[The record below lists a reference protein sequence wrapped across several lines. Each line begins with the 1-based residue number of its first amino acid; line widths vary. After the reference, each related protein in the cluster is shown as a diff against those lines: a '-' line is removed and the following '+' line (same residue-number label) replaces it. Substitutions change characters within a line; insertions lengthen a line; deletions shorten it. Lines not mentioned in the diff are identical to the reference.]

1 MKTVTLENGRKVQIS
16 DESHDALERASRE
29 RWKPEEDQKYWS
41 INSWGEIIPPRWQN
55 ESGHFFRYQN
65 HNVFPS
71 KGDAKAAL
79 DRLNKRNEILDRIEE
94 LNEGWESDWESFER
108 KYCIH
113 NWEDD
118 TNFSIDHHISL
129 RDHPSEYFFKS
140 KEIGYQLID
149 EFGDDLK
156 VLFV

>member
-1 MKTVTLENGRKVQIS
+1 MKTVTLENGNKVRIS
-16 DESHDALERASRE
+16 DESHDALEKASKKRC
-29 RWKPEEDQKYWS
+29 KPEYGGWYWVIDSCGS
-41 INSWGEIIPPRWQN
+41 IKLSDWGDSKCDN
-55 ESGHFFRYQN
+55 FRYQN

-71 KGDAKAAL
+71 EGDAQAAL
-79 DRLNKRNEILDRIEE
+79 DRLNKRNEILNRIEE
-94 LNEGWESDWESFER
+94 LNEGWEPDWESFER

-140 KEIGYQLID
+140 KEIGYQLLKD
-149 EFGDDLK
+149 FGDDLK